1 MTAPNTGASS
11 SPISSAQLFER
22 WRRHQDRQARDEL
35 IQRFL
40 PLARKLARRYVQSSE
55 PYEDLVQVASLGLVK
70 AVERFDP
77 DRGFAFSSF
86 AVPTIVG
93 ELKRYF
99 RDTAWALH
107 VDRGAQERARKIT
120 DAQQK
125 LSSRSGRMPTVDEL
139 AQYLEMSQ
147 EEVLDGLQTA
157 EAYGAVSLDA
167 PMSTE
172 DDEESSR
179 LDAIGSEDE
188 RLALVN
194 DHATIFAAARHLP
207 TREREILYLRFGED
221 LTQSE
226 IADRVGVSQMQ
237 VSRLLRRSL
246 HRLRELTEERS
257 YRPLAHQRPYQRRRP
272 PAASAAPPTKKPIS
286 HSTTAMTRTIQRKWT
301 ANPSPPNRAR
311 IKSSTSRATISLP
324 FRSASTMLAA
334 VAATTRPGAGTC
346 AGKRMTP
353 CRGRLVDRRPAL
365 ARIFPVG
372 LATRARQHVVAL
384 IRRVLDGP
392 AGRMLIAVAGVLD
405 QFLLGLLEALGL
417 PLAGFGQRALGLIRL
432 TLDRRRL

>member
-1 MTAPNTGASS
+1 MTGTSNLGVSTHGIDSTE
-11 SPISSAQLFER
+11 LFKR
-22 WRRHQDRQARDEL
+22 WRRHGDRQSRDEL
-35 IQRFL
+35 IERFL

-125 LSSRSGRMPTVDEL
+125 LSSRTGRIPTVDEL
-139 AQYLEMSQ
+139 AQYLEISQ

-167 PMSTE
+167 PLSSE
-172 DDEESSR
+172 DEEESSR
-179 LDAIGSEDE
+179 LDAIGETDQRLEAVDE
-188 RLALVN
+188 
-194 DHATIFAAARHLP
+194 HATIFAAARHLP

-226 IADRVGVSQMQ
+226 IAERVGVSQMQ

-246 HRLRELTEERS
+246 QRLRGLTADRS
-257 YRPLAHQRPYQRRRP
+257 
-272 PAASAAPPTKKPIS
+272 
-286 HSTTAMTRTIQRKWT
+286 
-301 ANPSPPNRAR
+301 
-311 IKSSTSRATISLP
+311 
-324 FRSASTMLAA
+324 
-334 VAATTRPGAGTC
+334 
-346 AGKRMTP
+346 
-353 CRGRLVDRRPAL
+353 
-365 ARIFPVG
+365 
-372 LATRARQHVVAL
+372 
-384 IRRVLDGP
+384 
-392 AGRMLIAVAGVLD
+392 
-405 QFLLGLLEALGL
+405 
-417 PLAGFGQRALGLIRL
+417 
-432 TLDRRRL
+432 

>member
-1 MTAPNTGASS
+1 
-11 SPISSAQLFER
+11 LFQR
-22 WRRHQDRQARDEL
+22 WRRNKDRAARDEL
-35 IQRFL
+35 IERFL
-40 PLARKLARRYVQSSE
+40 PLARKLARRYTQSSE

-125 LSSRSGRMPTVDEL
+125 LSSRTGRMPTVDEL

-167 PMSTE
+167 PLSTE
-172 DDEESSR
+172 DDEDSSR
-179 LDAIGSEDE
+179 LEAIGEADE
-188 RLALVN
+188 RLELVD

-207 TREREILYLRFGED
+207 AREREILFLRFGED

-226 IADRVGVSQMQ
+226 IAERVGVSQMQ

-246 HRLRELTEERS
+246 HRLRDLTGER
-257 YRPLAHQRPYQRRRP
+257 A
-272 PAASAAPPTKKPIS
+272 
-286 HSTTAMTRTIQRKWT
+286 
-301 ANPSPPNRAR
+301 
-311 IKSSTSRATISLP
+311 
-324 FRSASTMLAA
+324 
-334 VAATTRPGAGTC
+334 
-346 AGKRMTP
+346 
-353 CRGRLVDRRPAL
+353 
-365 ARIFPVG
+365 
-372 LATRARQHVVAL
+372 
-384 IRRVLDGP
+384 
-392 AGRMLIAVAGVLD
+392 
-405 QFLLGLLEALGL
+405 
-417 PLAGFGQRALGLIRL
+417 
-432 TLDRRRL
+432 